1 MDDLDT
7 IKKRIEETGRVKK
20 KSRHPLY
27 KIMMSLLIVLSI
39 TLGCLI
45 YARIDENGLIINQV
59 FNTNVN
65 FTNFNQK
72 INKILDRMFNF
83 NIYKNDNDQEV
94 NASAIYL
101 KSERDNYY
109 YVESNLVPMLKNG
122 IISYIDIKDSK
133 AFIMINYENGVVASY
148 FDLLS
153 PLVKVM
159 DQLKAGESIA
169 EYEQSFKVIFQKD
182 HQIIDYEEALL

>member
-20 KSRHPLY
+20 TSRHPLY
-27 KIMMSLLIVLSI
+27 KVMMSLLIVFSI

-45 YARIDENGLIINQV
+45 YTRIDENGFIINQI

-83 NIYKNDNDQEV
+83 NIYQKDNDQEV
-94 NASAIYL
+94 NASAIYI
-101 KSERDNYY
+101 KDKKDNYY
-109 YVESNLVPMLKNG
+109 YVESNMVPMLKNG
-122 IISYIDIKDSK
+122 IISYVDINDDK
-133 AFIMINYENGVVASY
+133 AFIMIHYENGVVASY

-159 DQLKAGESIA
+159 DQLKAGDSIA

-182 HQIIDYEEALL
+182 NQIIDYEEALL